1 MHIVIPA
8 RIAEKLQISERQVKN
23 TLQLLDDGATI
34 PFISRYRK
42 ERTGGLDEIQIA
54 DISGEYKRLL
64 DLQKRKETIVGSI
77 EEQEKMTDELRRKIE
92 ETWSATE
99 LEDLYLPFKPKRRT
113 RAQIARER
121 GLEPLAKRMMSRRN
135 DVETAAMR
143 FVTDEVPTLD
153 DALAGARDIIVEW
166 INENPAARNAV
177 RSVFAHS
184 LDIQSDRKS
193 TRLNSSH
200 PVISYAV
207 FCLKK
212 K

>member
-77 EEQEKMTDELRRKIE
+77 EEQEKMTDE
-92 ETWSATE
+92 
-99 LEDLYLPFKPKRRT
+99 
-113 RAQIARER
+113 
-121 GLEPLAKRMMSRRN
+121 
-135 DVETAAMR
+135 
-143 FVTDEVPTLD
+143 PTLWQ
-153 DALAGARDIIVEW
+153 GRI
-166 INENPAARNAV
+166 
-177 RSVFAHS
+177 
-184 LDIQSDRKS
+184 
-193 TRLNSSH
+193 
-200 PVISYAV
+200 
-207 FCLKK
+207 
-212 K
+212 

>member
-77 EEQEKMTDELRRKIE
+77 EYRT
-92 ETWSATE
+92 SSF
-99 LEDLYLPFKPKRRT
+99 YLPYSFGTFHIGHRYSDNITT
-113 RAQIARER
+113 RCR
-121 GLEPLAKRMMSRRN
+121 
-135 DVETAAMR
+135 
-143 FVTDEVPTLD
+143 
-153 DALAGARDIIVEW
+153 
-166 INENPAARNAV
+166 
-177 RSVFAHS
+177 
-184 LDIQSDRKS
+184 
-193 TRLNSSH
+193 
-200 PVISYAV
+200 
-207 FCLKK
+207 
-212 K
+212 